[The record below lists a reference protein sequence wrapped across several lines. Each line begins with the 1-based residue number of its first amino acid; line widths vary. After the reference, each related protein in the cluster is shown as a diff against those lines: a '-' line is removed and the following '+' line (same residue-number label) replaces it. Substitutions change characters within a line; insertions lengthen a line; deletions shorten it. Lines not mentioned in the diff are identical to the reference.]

1 MPITAKSIVFA
12 ALLSTS
18 FLLPLPPD
26 KAPVDL
32 CLEQGNGNFNGN
44 GNSGSFNGNGN
55 KNSFNGNGTGF
66 SDNYLLKQ
74 WLNEQGQRWFPC
86 QPAQGVDGR

>member
-1 MPITAKSIVFA
+1 MPTTAKSIVFA

-44 GNSGSFNGNGN
+44 GNSGSFNGNG
-55 KNSFNGNGTGF
+55 TGF

-86 QPAQGVDGR
+86 QPTQGVDGR

>member
-1 MPITAKSIVFA
+1 MPTTAKSTVFA
-12 ALLSTS
+12 ALLSTI

-44 GNSGSFNGNGN
+44 GNSGSFNGNG
-55 KNSFNGNGTGF
+55 TGF

-86 QPAQGVDGR
+86 QPTQGVDGR